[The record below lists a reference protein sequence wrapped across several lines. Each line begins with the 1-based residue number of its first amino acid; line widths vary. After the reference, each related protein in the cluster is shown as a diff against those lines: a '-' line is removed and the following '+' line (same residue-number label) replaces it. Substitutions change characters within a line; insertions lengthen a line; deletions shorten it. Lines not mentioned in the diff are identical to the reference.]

1 MVDVANAA
9 TQFGRKVRAARRARD
24 WTQEDL
30 AAASGLAVVQISRI
44 ERGVREVRLTTILKL
59 LAALDGPIEDL
70 IDADLVAAVR

>member
-1 MVDVANAA
+1 M
-9 TQFGRKVRAARRARD
+9 
-24 WTQEDL
+24 
-30 AAASGLAVVQISRI
+30 QISRI

>member
-1 MVDVANAA
+1 MVAVANAA
-9 TQFGRKVRAARRARD
+9 TQFGQKVRVARRARD

-30 AAASGLAVVQISRI
+30 AAAAGLAVVQISRI

-59 LAALDGPIEDL
+59 LAAFEGSIDEL